1 MVLLEVIMIT
11 YQTGNIL
18 HDQADAIINTV
29 NTVGVM
35 GKGLALQ
42 FKKAFPGNFNVY
54 KKACDDKSLVTGQV
68 LSVSLNSI
76 NAPYYVINFP
86 TKAHWKGKSKLEYI
100 EQGLESLKVEVK
112 RLELKSVAIPALG
125 SGLGGLPWQQVE
137 KLINESL
144 SDAPDVEWRVYPP
157 QAAPKAEV
165 MPNKTKRPVMTIGRA
180 AVLGLIDR
188 YVSTGFDYR
197 LSLLEVQKLVYFLTA
212 VGEPLNKVVFQKYH
226 YGPYADVLRHVL
238 DKMEGHFITGYA
250 DGLNKPETPI
260 ELKDD
265 AAEEA
270 LSFLEQYPD
279 TKQRFDKVARL
290 IEGFE
295 SQNGMELLSTVHWV
309 ATQESQN
316 IDLVSEELVERV
328 HNWSAKKAQMKPAH
342 ILAAWNRLS
351 EQGWLQLKA
360 QV

>member
-1 MVLLEVIMIT
+1 MIT

-42 FKKAFPGNFNVY
+42 FKKAFPENFKVY

-68 LSVSLNSI
+68 LTVPLDTM
-76 NAPYYVINFP
+76 NAPFYVINFP
-86 TKAHWKGKSKLEYI
+86 TKAHWKGKSKLEFI
-100 EQGLESLKVEVK
+100 EQGLDSLKVEVN
-112 RLELKSVAIPALG
+112 RLKLKSIAIPALG

-137 KLINESL
+137 RLIQEHLADMS
-144 SDAPDVEWRVYPP
+144 DVEWRVYPP
-157 QAAPKAEV
+157 QAAPQAEA
-165 MPNKTKRPVMTIGRA
+165 MPNKTKRPAMTAGRA

-188 YVSTGFDYR
+188 YVSTGFGYR

-212 VGEPLNKVVFQKYH
+212 VGEPLNQVVFKKHH

-250 DGLNKPETPI
+250 DGLNKPDTPI
-260 ELKDD
+260 ELKGD
-265 AAEEA
+265 AATEA
-270 LSFLEQYPD
+270 LSYLEQHQD
-279 TKQRFDKVARL
+279 TKQRFDKVAKL

-309 ATQESQN
+309 ATQEYDN
-316 IDLVSEELVERV
+316 KPLTCDEVINGV
-328 HNWSAKKAQMKPAH
+328 HGWNARKANMKPAH
-342 ILAAWNRLS
+342 IVAAWDRLR
-351 EQGWLQLKA
+351 EQGWLDNKTLTA
-360 QV
+360 LI

>member
-1 MVLLEVIMIT
+1 MIT

-42 FKKAFPGNFNVY
+42 FKKAFPENFKVY

-68 LSVSLNSI
+68 LSVSLNSM

-86 TKAHWKGKSKLEYI
+86 TKAHWKGKSKLEFI
-100 EQGLESLKVEVK
+100 EQGLDSLKAEVK
-112 RLELKSVAIPALG
+112 RLDLKSVAIPALG
-125 SGLGGLPWQQVE
+125 SGLGGLPWHQVD
-137 KLINESL
+137 KLINKHL
-144 SDAPDVEWRVYPP
+144 VDMPDVEWRVYPP
-157 QAAPKAEV
+157 QAAPKAEA
-165 MPNKTKRPVMTIGRA
+165 MINRTKRPAMTAGRA
-180 AVLGLIDR
+180 AVLGLIER
-188 YVSTGFDYR
+188 YVSTGFGYR

-212 VGEPLNKVVFQKYH
+212 VGEPLNKVVFQKHH

-238 DKMEGHFITGYA
+238 DKMEGHFISGYA

-260 ELKDD
+260 ELRED
-265 AAEEA
+265 AATEA
-270 LSFLEQYPD
+270 LDYLERHID
-279 TKQRFDKVARL
+279 TKLRFDKVAKL

-309 ATQESQN
+309 ATQEYN
-316 IDLVSEELVERV
+316 DKDLSSDDVV
-328 HNWSAKKAQMKPAH
+328 HGVHSWNARKAKMKPAH
-342 ILAAWNRLS
+342 ILAAWNRLK
-351 EQGWLQLKA
+351 EQGWLDNKA
-360 QV
+360 PTS

>member
-1 MVLLEVIMIT
+1 MII

-42 FKKAFPGNFNVY
+42 FKKAFPDNFKVY
-54 KKACDDKSLVTGQV
+54 KKACDDQGLVTGEV
-68 LSVSLNSI
+68 LTVELNSI
-76 NAPYYVINFP
+76 NAPFYIINFP

-100 EQGLESLKVEVK
+100 EQGLSSLKSEVK
-112 RLELKSVAIPALG
+112 RLGLKSVALPALG
-125 SGLGGLPWQQVE
+125 SGLGGLDWHAVDS
-137 KLINESL
+137 LIQSSL
-144 SDAPDVEWRVYPP
+144 SELPGVEWRVYPP
-157 QAAPKAEV
+157 QNAP
-165 MPNKTKRPVMTIGRA
+165 RA
-180 AVLGLIDR
+180 AVLGLIER
-188 YVSTGFDYR
+188 YTSTGFGYR

-212 VGEPLNKVVFQKYH
+212 AGEPLNKVVFKKHH

-250 DGLNKPETPI
+250 DGINKPDTPI

-265 AAEEA
+265 AAIEA
-270 LSFLEQYPD
+270 LNYLQACPE

-309 ATQESQN
+309 ATNELEGN
-316 IDLVSEELVERV
+316 DITDDLLINSV
-328 HNWSAKKAQMKPAH
+328 HSWNTRKSQMKPAH
-342 ILAAWNRLS
+342 ILAAWNKLKQ
-351 EQGWLQLKA
+351 EGWLNLKA
-360 QV
+360 QTA